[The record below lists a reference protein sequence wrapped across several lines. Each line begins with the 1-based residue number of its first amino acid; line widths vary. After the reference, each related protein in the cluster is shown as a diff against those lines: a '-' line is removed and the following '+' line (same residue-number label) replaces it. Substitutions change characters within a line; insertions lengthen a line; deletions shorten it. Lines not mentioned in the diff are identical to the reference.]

1 MSSNLAEKPIDLEEE
16 RAAAE
21 ANAIYKT
28 AGAAFDL
35 IETHRT
41 PPAPKT
47 YSIWYAY
54 AAKSPEAV
62 SEEVDEILQAHGA
75 ISAEQIEDIYQAHL
89 SKSAFEQTG
98 ERVSQA
104 IESSLNSVSQMISET
119 STETEAVRATLDDVG
134 ASMPKRPSRR
144 DVMALFERLMET
156 NDTMSTMTERLTS
169 ELEKS
174 KEQVRQLNEEFEV
187 IKRQSRTDALT
198 DVANRRAFNERL
210 THVHNRAVETGEVY
224 ALALIDLDR
233 FKTINDTY
241 GHPIGD
247 EVLSHLA
254 RLMVKNI
261 EPTDFAARVGGD
273 EFAII
278 FPGQSL
284 ETAYH
289 SVVAMKHQLEN
300 LKVSDAISRD
310 AKHKVTFSCGMSTF
324 KKDRSIEDLMEAA
337 DQELLKAKRV
347 SRNHIS
353 VEGRRI

>member
-1 MSSNLAEKPIDLEEE
+1 MSSNLAEKPIDLDEE
-16 RAAAE
+16 RDAAE
-21 ANAIYKT
+21 AASIYKT

-35 IETHRT
+35 IEQHNT
-41 PPAPKT
+41 PPAPMT
-47 YSIWYAY
+47 YSLWYAY
-54 AAKSPEAV
+54 AANSPEAV
-62 SEEVDEILQAHGA
+62 SVEVDEILAAHGT
-75 ISAEQIEDIYQAHL
+75 ISSDHIEDIYQAHL
-89 SKSAFEQTG
+89 SQSEFEQTG

-104 IESSLNSVSQMISET
+104 IETSLDTVSQMISDT
-119 STETEAVRATLDDVG
+119 STETEAVRATLDGVG
-134 ASMPKRPSRR
+134 ASISKRPKRR
-144 DVMALFERLMET
+144 DVVALFDKLMET
-156 NDTMSTMTERLTS
+156 NSTMSNMTERLTS
-169 ELEKS
+169 ELKKS
-174 KEQVRQLNEEFEV
+174 KEQVRQLNEEFQV
-187 IKRQSRTDALT
+187 IKKQSRTDALT

-210 THVHNRAVETGEVY
+210 MHVHNRAIETGEVY

-261 EPTDFAARVGGD
+261 EATDFAARVGGD

-278 FPGQSL
+278 FPGQTL

-289 SVVAMKHQLEN
+289 SIVAMKHQLEN

-324 KKDRSIEDLMEAA
+324 KKDRSLEDVMETA

-353 VEGRRI
+353 VEGRRT

>member
-16 RAAAE
+16 RLAAE
-21 ANAIYKT
+21 AASIYKV

-35 IETHRT
+35 IEAHQT

-54 AAKSPEAV
+54 ASNSPEAV
-62 SEEVDEILQAHGA
+62 SVEVDEILQAQGN

-89 SKSAFEQTG
+89 SQSRLEETG

-104 IESSLNSVSQMISET
+104 IESSLNSVSQMISDT
-119 STETEAVRATLDDVG
+119 SSETEAVRATLDDVG
-134 ASMPKRPSRR
+134 ASISKRPNRR
-144 DVMALFERLMET
+144 DVTALFEKLMET
-156 NDTMSTMTERLTS
+156 NATMSTMTDRLTS

-174 KEQVRQLNEEFEV
+174 KEQVRQLNEEFQV

-210 THVHNRAVETGEVY
+210 AYVHKHAVETGEVY

-278 FPGQSL
+278 FPGQTL

-324 KKDRSIEDLMEAA
+324 KKDRSIEDVMEAA
-337 DQELLKAKRV
+337 DQQLLKAKRV

-353 VEGRRI
+353 VEGRRT